1 MQLHHLS
8 MTAIGPYAGT
18 ETIDFAAVGRAGLFL
33 LEGPTGSGKS
43 TIIDAITF
51 ALYGKVAQASADVE
65 RIHSHHADPRTVPVV
80 TLVFETQSGIYRVQR
95 TPRFERPKTRG
106 EGTTVQNPSV
116 KLWRVQT
123 PDDLLGGELLSSNLG
138 DCDDE
143 ITRAVGLTRDQFVQ
157 TVILPQG
164 EFATFLRARS
174 EDKGKL
180 LEKVFGTAF
189 FRRVQDEVVE
199 AGRAAQARRA
209 GALAEIRDAVHAFAV
224 SAGLDDAARDTLLET
239 SRSAPDLLAAELAE
253 VLDDLVTR
261 ERHAA
266 KRSREAIESHQQMAS
281 MVGDARLRMQRR
293 ERLLELQRQDESLGA
308 RAVEFDELR
317 RAVSL
322 ARQARPV
329 AGAVRTLAQS
339 EAALKRAES
348 VLAAARDRVQ
358 PSVRDGSVAEL
369 RVAAAS
375 LREVIGGLA
384 SALELE
390 RAVATR
396 RDRLDEARRS
406 VVTARRR
413 LEAVGAELAGLPAA
427 LEQHETALAAARH
440 LVSLLDVRAQ
450 AAESARTRLES
461 ATAHAAALARV
472 PAVEAATTAALESL
486 RAGEADLA
494 ALRRARI
501 DDIAGEL
508 GLALR
513 EGEPCPV
520 CGSVKHP
527 VPARPTADAVTAEQV
542 AEQEDTVTRLRE
554 TAAAR
559 ADALGGLRAEVRELA
574 AAAGG
579 LDLDAARAA
588 AEQAAA
594 DLTASLAARD
604 DVTRGTERVTALRAR
619 QTELTDASTTL
630 TAEVARLD
638 HGVEQLAERVDTET
652 AEVQVARDGHP
663 SVSARREALAAEAS
677 RVDALVDALGA
688 RDVARAS
695 VAEDEAARD
704 ADLRAA
710 GFTDVAQWLD
720 ADRPMEW
727 ITAKEKE
734 IADFETACTRVK
746 AGLSGPELADVQLG
760 ALFDDLEPMVA
771 LEKTAKK
778 EMEEAAREHG
788 ALRGQVTRT
797 KQRVGHIT
805 AALERNAAVIA
816 ETADAV
822 RVGLLVAGNGDN
834 QLNLD
839 LAKYVL
845 IRRFT
850 EVLSAANT
858 ELARFSGGR
867 YTLEHTD
874 AKKGNAKS
882 GLGVRVHDMHTNQV
896 REVGT
901 LSGGETFYVSLA
913 LALALAEVVRAES
926 GGVDLGT
933 LFVDEGFGTLDPD
946 VLDDVMHTLEGLR
959 EGGRTVGII
968 SHVTE
973 LKSRVADRIEVLVR
987 PDRTSTLR
995 VTA

>member
-199 AGRAAQARRA
+199 AGREAQARRA
-209 GALAEIRDAVHAFAV
+209 GAVAEIRDAVHAFAV
-224 SAGLDDAARDTLLET
+224 SAGLDDAARDALAET

-253 VLDDLVTR
+253 VVDDLVTR

-329 AGAVRTLAQS
+329 AGAVRTLATS
-339 EAALKRAES
+339 EGHLRQAES
-348 VLAAARDRVQ
+348 SLAAARGRVD
-358 PSVRDGSVAEL
+358 PTLREGSVAEL

-390 RAVATR
+390 RAVSTR

-406 VVTARRR
+406 LTAARRR
-413 LEAVGAELAGLPAA
+413 LDALGAELAGLPAT
-427 LEQHETALAAARH
+427 LEQHERALAAARD

-450 AAESARTRLES
+450 AAESARRRLES
-461 ATAHAAALARV
+461 ATAHDAALARV
-472 PAVEAATTAALESL
+472 PAAEAAATAALEAL
-486 RAGEADLA
+486 RSGETDLA
-494 ALRRARI
+494 HLRRARI

-520 CGSVKHP
+520 CGSVEHP

-542 AEQEDTVTRLRE
+542 SAQEDAVTVLRE
-554 TAAAR
+554 AAAAR
-559 ADALGGLRAEVRELA
+559 ADALAGVRAEVRELA

-579 LDLDAARAA
+579 LGLDAARAA
-588 AEQAAA
+588 AEQAAG
-594 DLTASLAARD
+594 DLAASLAARD
-604 DVTRGTERVTALRAR
+604 DVARSTERLTALRAR
-619 QTELTDASTTL
+619 QAELTDASTAL
-630 TAEVARLD
+630 TAEVARTE

-652 AEVQVARDGHP
+652 AQVELARDGHP
-663 SVSARREALAAEAS
+663 SVGARREALGGEAA

-704 ADLRAA
+704 ADLLAA
-710 GFTDVAQWLD
+710 GFTDVAQFFA

-727 ITAKEKE
+727 ITAREKE

-778 EMEEAAREHG
+778 EMEEAARDHG
-788 ALRGQVTRT
+788 ALRGQVART

-805 AALERNAAVIA
+805 AALEANAAVIA